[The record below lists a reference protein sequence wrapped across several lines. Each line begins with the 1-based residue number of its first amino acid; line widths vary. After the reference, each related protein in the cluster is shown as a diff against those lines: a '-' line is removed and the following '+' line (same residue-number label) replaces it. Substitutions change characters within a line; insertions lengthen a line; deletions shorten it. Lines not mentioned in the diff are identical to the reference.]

1 MSLETKLDTRVKM
14 LVDGEKRKVSIGMS
28 IIGKSDKVLILDEP
42 TASLDLVSQEHL
54 WVLLHQLKRNRPIL
68 LST

>member
-1 MSLETKLDTRVKM
+1 MSLEMKLDTRVKM

-42 TASLDLVSQEHL
+42 TASLDLVSQEQL
-54 WVLLHQLKRNRPIL
+54 WVLLH
-68 LST
+68 